1 LLFGIIRIVK
11 LDIFSILA
19 EFFFDPKKRV
29 CVLYLLSALVIG
41 VAWMLLA
48 ERRTLMGAIKS
59 FFSKK
64 LWWSQSAQLDYIL
77 LFLNKVVFSV
87 FSKFWLS
94 STVVTFFIFES
105 LHEII
110 PKRPNFEID
119 SYIIVILFTVVI
131 FILDDVTKYLLHWL
145 LHNVPALWVFHKV
158 HHSATQ
164 LTPFTI
170 FRTHP
175 AEMFL
180 FSARSI
186 LVRSFTIA
194 VFIYLFGDAVDL
206 LAVLGVNIGLFLF
219 HFLGSNLR
227 HSRFYITY
235 WNWLEL
241 WLISPAQHQIH
252 HSQDISHHGKN
263 LGIVLAIWDRI
274 FGTLLVSP
282 KKMSLKFGVT
292 DEEKVYLLSLKYVYF
307 GSFYAAFRAGL
318 DLFKKGNTSN
328 V

>member
-1 LLFGIIRIVK
+1 
-11 LDIFSILA
+11 
-19 EFFFDPKKRV
+19 
-29 CVLYLLSALVIG
+29 
-41 VAWMLLA
+41 MLLA

-110 PKRPNFEID
+110 PNRPNFEID
-119 SYIIVILFTVVI
+119 SDIVAILFTTVI

-186 LVRSFTIA
+186 LVRSLTIA

-206 LAVLGVNIGLFLF
+206 LTVLGVNIGLFLF

-227 HSRFYITY
+227 HSRFYIKY
-235 WNWLEL
+235 WDWLEL

-252 HSQDISHHGKN
+252 NSQDKSHHGKN
-263 LGIVLAIWDRI
+263 LGIVLAIWYVI

-282 KKMSLKFGVT
+282 QKMSLVFGVV
-292 DEEKVYLLSLKYVYF
+292 DGEKDHLLSLEYVYF
-307 GSFYAAFRAGL
+307 RSFYAAFKAGL
-318 DLFKKGNTSN
+318 NPFKKGNISN